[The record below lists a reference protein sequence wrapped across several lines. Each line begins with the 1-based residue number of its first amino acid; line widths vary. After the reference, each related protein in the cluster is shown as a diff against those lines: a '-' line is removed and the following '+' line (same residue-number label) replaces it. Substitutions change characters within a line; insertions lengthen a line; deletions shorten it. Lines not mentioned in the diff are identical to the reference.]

1 MSTLTKG
8 AVAVRVWF
16 DEDHI
21 WVQLDDGRQVGV
33 PLAFYP
39 RLFKATA
46 EQRLAF
52 EVLGKG
58 LVLHWEAL
66 DEDLSVEGL
75 IQGIPD
81 RTKHRV

>member
-1 MSTLTKG
+1 MGTLIKD
-8 AVAVRVWF
+8 AVAIRVWF
-16 DEDHI
+16 DDDSI
-21 WVQLDDGRQVGV
+21 WLQLDDGRQIGV

-39 RLFKATA
+39 RLLKATP

-52 EVLGKG
+52 EIWGKG

-75 IQGIPD
+75 VQGIPD
-81 RTKHRV
+81 QTKRRV